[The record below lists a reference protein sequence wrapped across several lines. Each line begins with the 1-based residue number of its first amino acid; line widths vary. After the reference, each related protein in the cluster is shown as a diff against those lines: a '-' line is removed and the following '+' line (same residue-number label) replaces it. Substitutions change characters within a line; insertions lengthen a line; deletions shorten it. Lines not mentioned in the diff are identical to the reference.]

1 MTSKYNI
8 ENFLKMYYIDSNI
21 PMYLYEERKCTV
33 SVPSQTSLTYPPQ
46 KYVDML
52 DSKKETISYF
62 TTKEGIS
69 YGYVYCKEMTQRYT
83 YIILGPISV
92 VPYSQ
97 SALSEMHRDY
107 VIPNESRDEFK
118 QFLMKIPHISRISFI
133 RKLIFI
139 NFCLNKEIIPPENYM
154 NNNNSSE
161 VQSELKET
169 RYDKKENFMYNRSY
183 DLEETILNIV
193 RQGDLEGLKSLQLNE
208 EEFNTG
214 INGDGAVQQLKNNI
228 LISTTLYTRAAIS
241 GGLDYDSAYELS
253 DYFIHAT
260 EQTNDFDSLQE
271 LLYKACYTFT
281 QKVAESHVPV
291 TSDARIQKA
300 VQFIIQNTNQRIT
313 VGDGADYVGFSKSY
327 LSAYFK
333 DTIGFKISDFILRC
347 KLEEGRDL
355 LRFTDKSIT
364 TISTYLCFSSQSHFQ
379 TAFKKQY
386 GMTPKEYRR
395 QNS

>member
-1 MTSKYNI
+1 MTSEYNI

-21 PMYLYEERKCTV
+21 PMYLYEEGKCTV

-52 DSKKETISYF
+52 DSKKEMISYF

-83 YIILGPISV
+83 YIILGPISG

-139 NFCLNKEIIPPENYM
+139 NFCLNKEIIPLENYM

-161 VQSELKET
+161 IQSELKET

-241 GGLDYDSAYELS
+241 GGLDYDTAYELS

-281 QKVAESHVPV
+281 QKVAESQVPV

-313 VGDGADYVGFSKSY
+313 VGDVADYVGFSKSY

-333 DTIGFKISDFILRC
+333 DTLGFKISDFILRC

-386 GMTPKEYRR
+386 GITPKEYRR

>member
-1 MTSKYNI
+1 MTSEYNI

-83 YIILGPISV
+83 YIILGPISG

-139 NFCLNKEIIPPENYM
+139 NFCLNKEIIPLENYM

-161 VQSELKET
+161 IQSELKET

-193 RQGDLEGLKSLQLNE
+193 RKGDLEGLKSLQLNE

-241 GGLDYDSAYELS
+241 GGLDYDTAYELS

-313 VGDGADYVGFSKSY
+313 VGDVADYVGFSKSY

>member
-1 MTSKYNI
+1 MTSEYNI

-21 PMYLYEERKCTV
+21 PMYLYEEGKCTV

-69 YGYVYCKEMTQRYT
+69 YGYVYCKEMKYKYT
-83 YIILGPISV
+83 YIILGPISG

-97 SALSEMHRDY
+97 SALSEMNRDY

-139 NFCLNKEIIPPENYM
+139 NFCLNKEIIPPENYI

-161 VQSELKET
+161 IQSELKET

-193 RQGDLEGLKSLQLNE
+193 RKGDLDALKSLQLNE
-208 EEFNTG
+208 EEFNIG

-228 LISTTLYTRAAIS
+228 LISTTLYTRAAIT
-241 GGLDYDSAYELS
+241 GGLDYDTAYELS

-281 QKVAESHVPV
+281 QKVAESQVPV

-300 VQFIIQNTNQRIT
+300 VQYIIQNTNQRIT
-313 VGDGADYVGFSKSY
+313 VGDVADYVGFSKSY

-333 DTIGFKISDFILRC
+333 DTLGFKISDFILRC
-347 KLEEGRDL
+347 KLEEGRDF

>member
-1 MTSKYNI
+1 
-8 ENFLKMYYIDSNI
+8 MYYIDSNI
-21 PMYLYEERKCTV
+21 PMYLYEEGKCTV

-52 DSKKETISYF
+52 DSKKEMISYF

-83 YIILGPISV
+83 YIILGPISG

-139 NFCLNKEIIPPENYM
+139 NFCLNKEIIPLENYM

-161 VQSELKET
+161 IQSELKET

-241 GGLDYDSAYELS
+241 GGLDYDTAYELS

-281 QKVAESHVPV
+281 QKVAESQVPV

-313 VGDGADYVGFSKSY
+313 VGDVADYVGFSKSY

-333 DTIGFKISDFILRC
+333 DTLGFKISDFILRC

-386 GMTPKEYRR
+386 GITPKEYRR

>member
-1 MTSKYNI
+1 MTSEYNI

-83 YIILGPISV
+83 YIILGPISG

-139 NFCLNKEIIPPENYM
+139 NFCLNKEIIPLENYM

-161 VQSELKET
+161 IQSELKET

-241 GGLDYDSAYELS
+241 GGLDYDTAYELS

-281 QKVAESHVPV
+281 QKVAESQVPV

-300 VQFIIQNTNQRIT
+300 VQYIIQNTNQRIT
-313 VGDGADYVGFSKSY
+313 VGDVADYVGFSKSY

-333 DTIGFKISDFILRC
+333 DTLGFKISDFILRC

-386 GMTPKEYRR
+386 GITPKEYRR

>member
-1 MTSKYNI
+1 MTSEYNI

-52 DSKKETISYF
+52 DSKKEMISYF

-83 YIILGPISV
+83 YIILGPISG

-139 NFCLNKEIIPPENYM
+139 NFCLNKEIIPLENYM

-161 VQSELKET
+161 IQSELKET

-241 GGLDYDSAYELS
+241 GGLDYDTAYELS

-281 QKVAESHVPV
+281 QKVAESQVPV

-300 VQFIIQNTNQRIT
+300 VQYIIQNTNQRIT
-313 VGDGADYVGFSKSY
+313 VGDVADYVGFSKSY

-333 DTIGFKISDFILRC
+333 DTLGFKISDFILRC

-386 GMTPKEYRR
+386 GITPKEYRR